1 MRSFKKYYF
10 HFEYRDS
17 NNNNTIFSL
26 TLHSSVCQGLV
37 ITQEPFLV
45 SLVVNPSVLVSI
57 HLSVTVSCWPFL
69 CLRHR
74 RWAFPTWGQGHSLS
88 LHYQLYTD
96 SSYVHVP
103 ASHSNAFPIPPRTM
117 SSLGTS
123 TSLGIVG
130 GFPSSLGGI
139 VFVAGQRHSFPLG
152 NSSHLHVVAVM
163 CLYRSW
169 HMTMLYCWVVVVC
182 LLGPQSNNVVDGRRT
197 LR

>member
-88 LHYQLYTD
+88 IISSTLILHMYTFL
-96 SSYVHVP
+96 HHTP
-103 ASHSNAFPIPPRTM
+103 MRFQFHHALCRHWARPRRWASLGAFHRHWGELF
-117 SSLGTS
+117 SSLGKGIL
-123 TSLGIVG
+123 SL
-130 GFPSSLGGI
+130 
-139 VFVAGQRHSFPLG
+139 
-152 NSSHLHVVAVM
+152 
-163 CLYRSW
+163 
-169 HMTMLYCWVVVVC
+169 
-182 LLGPQSNNVVDGRRT
+182 
-197 LR
+197 